1 MPNTVLGDSDISVN
15 RKDKESLIP
24 KFILN
29 LQVVRE
35 VWNSVIGSGWK
46 QEFRS

>member
-24 KFILN
+24 
-29 LQVVRE
+29 E
-35 VWNSVIGSGWK
+35 VYI
-46 QEFRS
+46 EFTGG